1 MKKLVKQFMR
11 FGVVGLFAFIIDYGL
26 MVFLTEVFSVNYLIS
41 ATLSFTASVVFNY
54 YASMRYVFSRRQEI
68 SRRREFIVFVSL
80 SIAGLLLNNVLM
92 WAGVEKLAVDYRIVK
107 LGVTVIVSLWNFIT
121 RKIFLEER
129 SKDAAGSASYG

>member
-1 MKKLVKQFMR
+1 MR

-92 WAGVEKLAVDYRIVK
+92 WVGVEKLAVDYRIVK

>member
-1 MKKLVKQFMR
+1 MR

-54 YASMRYVFSRRQEI
+54 YTSMRYVFSRRQEI

-92 WAGVEKLAVDYRIVK
+92 WVGVEKLAVDYRIVK
-107 LGVTVIVSLWNFIT
+107 LGVMMMFIN
-121 RKIFLEER
+121 KYLAFNIFINNY
-129 SKDAAGSASYG
+129 K